1 MRPSTVIRLA
11 GLLLIGCALAGTL
24 AVPAIAS
31 ELPFPSQE
39 RVSDRGAF
47 LSFTGAPA
55 EPAGLCIIDSG
66 VTMNPDL
73 EGVVVDR
80 EALEAGGDPGD
91 VSPELHGTR
100 MAMEAAAVPGND
112 WGMVGAAP
120 SAVRIVSIRA
130 TNTEDA
136 LSFNAYKQAILLC
149 EQRAATYNIKVIS
162 LSVGFQGTPTPEQL
176 AQLEDA
182 VQDAR
187 ARFDINVAAAAG
199 NESSTQIS
207 YPAAA
212 PGVLAVGASN
222 AQGERCSFSNTGP
235 QLALLAPGC
244 DLEEA
249 NPLTGAAE
257 YEQGGTSYSEADDAA
272 VLDAL
277 RAYEPALSAEAAEA
291 LMRNT
296 AAADG
301 DVLDVTS
308 LFQAAGLQ
316 ALIAEGE
323 ANEPKAAPAPAPAPA
338 SSPAAKGP
346 VKHRPALIRPRV
358 QIRRHGKTLLVRLLN
373 LPRGDRVTVTLL
385 TRAEHGH
392 RRVLRRILSSHRQV
406 SMPAIPAG
414 LLLLSYST
422 AAREP
427 VSSQASYRLR

>member
-1 MRPSTVIRLA
+1 MRASTVIRLA
-11 GLLLIGCALAGTL
+11 GLLLVGCASAGTL
-24 AVPAIAS
+24 AAPAVAS
-31 ELPFPSQE
+31 ELPFASQQ

-47 LSFTGAPA
+47 LSFTSAPA
-55 EPAGLCIIDSG
+55 ERAGLCIIDSG
-66 VTMNPDL
+66 VTMNLDL

-80 EALEAGGDPGD
+80 EALEVDGNPAD

-100 MAMEAAAVPGND
+100 MAMEAAAVADNN

-182 VQDAR
+182 VKDAR

-212 PGVLAVGASN
+212 PSVIAVGASN

-249 NPLTGAAE
+249 SPLTGVAE
-257 YEQGGTSYSEADDAA
+257 YDQGGSSYSEADAAA
-272 VLDAL
+272 VLAAL
-277 RAYEPALSAEAAEA
+277 RAYQPGLSAEAAEA

-296 AAADG
+296 AATAG
-301 DVLDVTS
+301 GVLDVTG

-323 ANEPKAAPAPAPAPA
+323 TNEPKAAPAPAPAPVIA
-338 SSPAAKGP
+338 PATKAL
-346 VKHRPALIRPRV
+346 VKHRHALIRPRV

-373 LPRGDRVTVTLL
+373 LPRGDRVTVMLL
-385 TRAEHGH
+385 ARAKHGH
-392 RRVLRRILSSHRQV
+392 RRVLRRTFSSHRQV
-406 SMPAIPAG
+406 SIPAIYDG

-422 AAREP
+422 PSRQS
-427 VSSQASYRLR
+427 VSRRASYRLG

>member
-1 MRPSTVIRLA
+1 MRPRSVIRLA
-11 GLLLIGCALAGTL
+11 GLLIGCGAVSVLAAP
-24 AVPAIAS
+24 AVAS
-31 ELPFPSQE
+31 EPPFPSQQ
-39 RVSDRGAF
+39 RVSDHGAF

-80 EALEAGGDPGD
+80 EALEVGGDPGD

-130 TNTEDA
+130 TSTEDA

-149 EQRAATYNIKVIS
+149 EQRAATYDIKVIS

-187 ARFDINVAAAAG
+187 AHFDINVAAAAG
-199 NESSTQIS
+199 NESSAQIS

-249 NPLTGAAE
+249 NPLTGTAE
-257 YEQGGTSYSEADDAA
+257 YDQGGTSYSEADTAA
-272 VLDAL
+272 VLVAL
-277 RAYEPALSAEAAEA
+277 RAYQPGLSAEAAES

-301 DVLDVTS
+301 GVLDVTS
-308 LFQAAGLQ
+308 LFQAVGLQ

-323 ANEPKAAPAPAPAPA
+323 AREPKAALSPVTAPA
-338 SSPAAKGP
+338 SSPAAKAP
-346 VKHRPALIRPRV
+346 VKHRPGLIRPRV
-358 QIRRHGKTLLVRLLN
+358 QIRQHGKTLLVRLLN

-385 TRAEHGH
+385 ARAEHGH
-392 RRVLRRILSSHRQV
+392 RRVMRRILSSRRTI
-406 SMPAIPAG
+406 SMSAIHAG
-414 LLLLSYST
+414 LLLLSYSNP
-422 AAREP
+422 ARQAI
-427 VSSQASYRLR
+427 SSQASYRLG